1 MLVATASGG
10 GRLDIGDLEI
20 FADALKAKFALPG
33 SASPEDQL
41 KPEVAALF
49 VATGAK
55 YGLTVET
62 RTETHLSE
70 HKVRPDIA
78 IYVGGLICGYI
89 ELKAPGLG
97 ADAPK
102 LKGDHNRKQWAKLKG
117 LPNLIYTDGREWSL
131 YRSGERPDG
140 QPIVRL
146 TDDPTD
152 KGKAATVKSDAEA
165 LDRLFRDFL
174 GWQPNVPHTPSGLA
188 KYLAPLSR
196 FLRSEV
202 ENALDLRGSAVGLLA
217 GEWRQF
223 FFPDSDDAKFADAYA
238 QTVTYAML
246 LARLSGA
253 AKLDP
258 TEAAKTLDA
267 NNGLLAQTLKLLG
280 HDDARKELAVGFEM
294 LQRSL
299 EALDPHDFLKSK
311 PDLWLYFYEDFL
323 AAYDPKLR
331 KDYGVYYTPREVVEL
346 QVRLASELLEKRFGK
361 KLGFADDG
369 VVFLDPAVGTG
380 TYPVAAVKHGLE
392 KVRMRSGPGAVPARA
407 RQMADNMH
415 GFEVLVGPYAVAHLR
430 LTQALEGAMNDAKAA
445 AGEPEEKLSKRLNI
459 YLADTLESPNAAP
472 PGGLTLTYRALTRE
486 HEAARKVKQG
496 GDILVCLGN
505 PPYDRERRN
514 EDGTKA
520 NKGGWVRFGEQIE
533 GAAKQEEQGERPIFE
548 DFLKP
553 ARDAGKGL
561 NLQVIFNDYVYFWR
575 WALWRMFETQKCGGI
590 ISFITASSYLVGPG
604 FVGVREMMRRSFD
617 ELWILDLGGDNLG
630 ARKTPNVFA
639 IQIPVAI
646 AMGVRGIK
654 QNPDEPAKVR
664 YAKIEA
670 DSRDAK
676 LAILAGKAD
685 LSSFDWLDCSDE
697 WHAPFMPLGTGAYFD
712 WPRAIDLFPYHT
724 AGAVF
729 YRSWPIGETESVLGA
744 RWERL
749 RNAEAQDRKALFK
762 ESRDRK
768 IAHTV
773 AQPDLSGHG
782 EPAIRDLTPTTQQP
796 KVVRY
801 GYRSFDRHFA
811 FYDSRVGDFIR
822 PSLGRLY
829 GEKQAFL
836 VCPDTLICG
845 HGAVCSVSADIP
857 DQHYFRGSF
866 GGKDVIPLY
875 RDADG
880 TEPNVTAGLLDA
892 LGAEYGSTPDVE
904 DLAAYVYALLGGQS
918 YTRRFWNE
926 LETPGPRVPLTK
938 DGKTFAEAAALGR
951 KLMWLHTYAE
961 RFRGEDRGD
970 EVPQGKATTIKG
982 VPAEPAHY
990 PVEYAYDE
998 AKCEIVV
1005 GDGRFGPVSPQVWEF
1020 EVSGLKVVQ
1029 SWLGYRMK
1037 KRAGKKSSPLD
1048 EIRPE
1053 RWTARMSDELLELL
1067 WVLEAT
1073 VAMEPELEKALDT
1086 VVANPCFAAADL
1098 PTPTPKERKAPGK
1111 AVVAGDQLSMFAD
1124 DDEVREDDDGGDD

>member
-1 MLVATASGG
+1 M
-10 GRLDIGDLEI
+10 
-20 FADALKAKFALPG
+20 
-33 SASPEDQL
+33 
-41 KPEVAALF
+41 
-49 VATGAK
+49 
-55 YGLTVET
+55 
-62 RTETHLSE
+62 
-70 HKVRPDIA
+70 
-78 IYVGGLICGYI
+78 
-89 ELKAPGLG
+89 KAPGLG

-102 LKGDHNRKQWAKLKG
+102 LKGDHNKKQWAKLKG

-146 TDDPTD
+146 ADDPTD
-152 KGKAATVKSDAEA
+152 RGKAATTKDNAEA

-202 ENALDLRGSAVGLLA
+202 ENALGLPGSAVGLLA
-217 GEWRQF
+217 GEWRRF

-253 AKLDP
+253 SRLDP
-258 TEAAKTLDA
+258 TEAAKTLDK
-267 NNGLLAQTLKLLG
+267 NNGLLARTLELLG
-280 HDDARKELAVGFEM
+280 QMPARDELVVGFEM
-294 LQRSL
+294 LKRSL
-299 EALDPHDFLKSK
+299 EAFDPHDFLKSK

-331 KDYGVYYTPREVVEL
+331 KDYGVYYTPREIVEL

-392 KVRMRSGPGAVPARA
+392 KVRARSGPGAVPARA
-407 RQMADNMH
+407 RQMAGNMH

-430 LTQALEGAMNDAKAA
+430 LTQALEGAMNDARAA
-445 AGEPEEKLSKRLNI
+445 AGEPGEKLGQRLNI
-459 YLADTLESPNAAP
+459 YLADTLSSPNKAP
-472 PGGLTLTYRALTRE
+472 PGGLDLTHRALTQE

-505 PPYDRERRN
+505 PPYGRERRN

-520 NKGGWVRFGEQIE
+520 NKGGWVRFGDQIE
-533 GAAKQEEQGERPIFE
+533 GGARQEEQGERPIFE

-561 NLQVIFNDYVYFWR
+561 NLQAIFNDYVYFWR

-590 ISFITASSYLVGPG
+590 ISFITASSYLIGPG
-604 FVGVREMMRRSFD
+604 FVGVREMMRRNFD

-646 AMGVRGIK
+646 AMGVRGTG
-654 QNPDEPAKVR
+654 QNPDTPARVR
-664 YAKIEA
+664 YARIEA

-676 LAILAGKAD
+676 LDILAGKAD
-685 LSSFDWLDCSDE
+685 LGKFDWLDCPDE
-697 WHAPFMPLGTGAYFD
+697 WHAPFMPLGKGAYFD
-712 WPRAIDLFPYHT
+712 WPRAVDLFPYHT

-749 RNAEAQDRKALFK
+749 RTAKARYRKALFK
-762 ESRDRK
+762 ETRDRK
-768 IAHTV
+768 IVYTV

-782 EPAIRDLTPTTQQP
+782 EPSIRDLTPATPQP
-796 KVVRY
+796 RTVRY
-801 GYRSFDRHFA
+801 GYRSFDRQFA
-811 FYDSRVGDFIR
+811 FHDLRVGDFIR
-822 PSLGRLY
+822 PSLGRLH
-829 GEKQAFL
+829 GEKQTFL

-845 HGAVCSVSADIP
+845 RGAICSVSADIP

-866 GGKDVIPLY
+866 GGRDVIPLY
-875 RDADG
+875 RDAAG

-892 LGAEYGSTPDVE
+892 FGAEYGTTPDAG
-904 DLAAYVYALLGGQS
+904 DLAAYVHALLGGQS

-926 LETPGPRVPLTK
+926 LETPGPRVPLTR
-938 DGKTFAEAAALGR
+938 DGETFAEASALGR
-951 KLMWLHTYAE
+951 RLIWLHTYAE
-961 RFRGEDRGD
+961 RFRGTDRGD
-970 EVPQGKATTIKG
+970 EVPQGKATTIQG
-982 VPAEPAHY
+982 VSAGPAHY
-990 PVEYAYDE
+990 PVEYAYEE
-998 AKCEIVV
+998 ARREVVV
-1005 GDGRFGPVSPQVWEF
+1005 GDGRFGPVLPQVWEF
-1020 EVSGLKVVQ
+1020 EVSGFKVVQ

-1037 KRAGKKSSPLD
+1037 KRAGRKSSPLD
-1048 EIRPE
+1048 DIRPE
-1053 RWTARMSDELLELL
+1053 CWTARMSDELLELL
-1067 WVLEAT
+1067 WVLEAIL
-1073 VAMEPELEKALDT
+1073 AMEPELEKALDR
-1086 VVANPCFAAADL
+1086 VVAGPCFAAADL
-1098 PTPTPKERKAPGK
+1098 PTPTPGERKAPSK
-1111 AVVAGDQLSMFAD
+1111 AAVAGDQPDLFGD
-1124 DDEVREDDDGGDD
+1124 DDDAGEDDGSDDD

>member
-1 MLVATASGG
+1 MNYS
-10 GRLDIGDLEI
+10 DLQE
-20 FADALKAKFALPG
+20 FAEVLRAKFALPG
-33 SASPEDQL
+33 AASPEDQL

-97 ADAPK
+97 ADASK
-102 LKGDHNRKQWAKLKG
+102 LKGDHNKNQWAKLKG

-152 KGKAATVKSDAEA
+152 KGKGATSKADAEA

-188 KYLAPLSR
+188 KYLAPLTR

-202 ENALDLRGSAVGLLA
+202 ESALTLPDSAVGLLA

-267 NNGLLAQTLKLLG
+267 NNGLLARTLELLG
-280 HDDARKELAVGFEM
+280 QKAARDELVVGFEM
-294 LQRSL
+294 LKRSL

-392 KVRMRSGPGAVPARA
+392 KVRKRSGPGAVPARA
-407 RQMADNMH
+407 RQMAENMH

-445 AGEPEEKLSKRLNI
+445 AGEPEEKLGKRLNI
-459 YLADTLESPNAAP
+459 YLADTLATPNFAP
-472 PGGLTLTYRALTRE
+472 PGGLDLTHKALTQE

-505 PPYDRERRN
+505 PPYDRQNIEEGDTTTER
-514 EDGTKA
+514 
-520 NKGGWVRFGEQIE
+520 KGGWVRFGDPGAQGRFVSE
-533 GAAKQEEQGERPIFE
+533 GGIRPPEMGANRPIFR
-548 DFLKP
+548 DFTEPASEAGAGVHLK
-553 ARDAGKGL
+553 
-561 NLQVIFNDYVYFWR
+561 NLYNDYVYFWR
-575 WALWRMFETQKCGGI
+575 WALWRLFEQQNCGGVVT
-590 ISFITASSYLVGPG
+590 FITASSYLAGPG
-604 FVGVREMMRRSFD
+604 FIGVREVMRRTFD
-617 ELWILDLGGDNLG
+617 ELWIIDLGGDNLG
-630 ARKTPNVFA
+630 ARKTENVFS
-639 IQIPVAI
+639 ITVPVAI
-646 AMGVRGIK
+646 AIGWRSEK
-654 QNPDEPAKVR
+654 PSPEAEAKVYYWNAASGSR
-664 YAKIEA
+664 SEKLDILETVQKFGDA
-670 DSRDAK
+670 DWRVCSTGWGSPFLPSGNGDFFEWPLLDA
-676 LAILAGKAD
+676 IFPWH
-685 LSSFDWLDCSDE
+685 LSGVEVGRNWC
-697 WHAPFMPLGTGAYFD
+697 
-712 WPRAIDLFPYHT
+712 
-724 AGAVF
+724 
-729 YRSWPIGETESVLGA
+729 IGETRAVLEA
-744 RWERL
+744 RWKKL
-749 RNAEAQDRKALFK
+749 SSDPSNNNFVP
-762 ESRDRK
+762 SRDTTLTSK
-768 IAHTV
+768 KSDWQGDPFKKTA
-773 AQPDLSGHG
+773 AQLIEDG
-782 EPAIRDLTPTTQQP
+782 EAPGAAEYTF
-796 KVVRY
+796 
-801 GYRSFDRHFA
+801 RSFDRHC
-811 FYDSRVGDFIR
+811 VFIDPRFCNWPR
-822 PSLGRLY
+822 PEGQRIGS
-829 GEKQAFL
+829 EKQVYIGTLLTEQHGVGQAMTAAVGLPDRNAF
-836 VCPDTLICG
+836 
-845 HGAVCSVSADIP
+845 HGRSGR
-857 DQHYFRGSF
+857 FF
-866 GGKDVIPLY
+866 PLY
-875 RDADG
+875 RDAAG

-892 LGAEYGSTPDVE
+892 LGAEYGTTPDAE

-938 DGKTFAEAAALGR
+938 DGKTFAEAAKLGR
-951 KLMWLHTYAE
+951 KLIWLHTYAE
-961 RFRGEDRGD
+961 RFRGTDRGD

-982 VPAEPAHY
+982 VSADPAHY

-998 AKCEIVV
+998 AKREIVV
-1005 GDGRFGPVSPQVWEF
+1005 GDGRFGPVSPEVWEF

-1073 VAMEPELEKALDT
+1073 LAMEPELEKVLDK
-1086 VVANPCFAAADL
+1086 VVAGPCFAAADL
-1098 PTPTPKERKAPGK
+1098 PTPTPEERKAPGK
-1111 AVVAGDQLSMFAD
+1111 AVVAGDQLDMFA
-1124 DDEVREDDDGGDD
+1124 EDDDAGEDDD